1 MSHYRLDVDPGPVEQ
16 AARRLDRAGEALD
29 AAGRRAQGT
38 AAGWAAGWRGAAA
51 TAATA
56 EVQGLTGLLSK
67 GAAALQAAAGALT
80 RLAEDYRDALEAE
93 LPALDRRRERVQ
105 DARAAAR
112 GAAQQAFEVTLSG
125 VTSLERVDALPA
137 ATADRERRLASA
149 AATEAAEL
157 RAVDA
162 AYDALVDRLRARS
175 RQTGAA
181 LAADPPVPVPP
192 LAAATYALPGPFA
205 GLAAGLLDAAGALAG
220 VLALGSLSVR
230 LQDPPEDAEELAA
243 LLEQARAAG
252 LPPTA
257 YQEVLRE
264 HWLAQA
270 LQAACISPQ
279 DWDPSLGAQANRANV
294 EKVYAYYASLYLQDP
309 DLQWSGMA
317 AMIGPSF
324 AAGFLDL
331 AMLRRLSDEVPEA
344 LRPALPPGVP
354 ELGDLTAAEIRYY
367 ETALLTMQQKIFRDQ
382 GVQHQAYADGGMA
395 AIQEL
400 AAADLVSPTSLR
412 AWQDIASGDPARVSE
427 GNTYHLYREQYEI
440 IGDPYDQMRAHFPT
454 GPVVTAAM
462 TFAGS
467 PSIPGARS
475 YPDVFPVTFEQGTP
489 GLRRLP
495 FVGWDNPLQVT
506 ARVTTPFPDGNIS
519 VRDERWALIEQD
531 TLPAYQALIQDDP
544 QQVRALLEQPV
555 AERIEQYRLVNRWR
569 ELAAQLV
576 DWDVEVR
583 Q

>member
-1 MSHYRLDVDPGPVEQ
+1 MSHYRLELDPGPVEQ

-29 AAGRRAQGT
+29 AASRKAQRT
-38 AAGWAAGWRGAAA
+38 AAGWAAGWRGASA

-56 EVQGLTGLLSK
+56 EVQGLTGLLSR
-67 GAAALQAAAGALT
+67 GAKALQAAAAALT
-80 RLAEDYRDALEAE
+80 RLAEDYRQALEAE

-112 GAAQQAFEVTLSG
+112 GAAQHAFEVTLSG
-125 VTSLERVDALPA
+125 VTSLERVDALPS
-137 ATADRERRLASA
+137 ATAARTRQLASA

-162 AYDALVDRLRARS
+162 AYDALVDRLRART
-175 RQTGAA
+175 RATGSA
-181 LAADPPVPVPP
+181 LAADPPVSVPP
-192 LAAATYALPGPFA
+192 LAMVTYAQPGPL
-205 GLAAGLLDAAGALAG
+205 GSLTGGMLDAAGALAG

-230 LQDPPEDAEELAA
+230 LQDPPGDAAGLAA
-243 LLEQARAAG
+243 LLEQARAVG
-252 LPPTA
+252 LPATA
-257 YQEVLRE
+257 YQKVLRE
-264 HWLAQA
+264 HWLAKA

-279 DWDPSLGAQANRANV
+279 DWDPSLGAQANRANI

-331 AMLRRLSDEVPEA
+331 AMLRRLSDEVPER

-367 ETALLTMQQKIFRDQ
+367 ETALLTMQQQIFHDQ

-395 AIQEL
+395 AIEEL
-400 AAADLVSPTSLR
+400 AAANLVSPTSLR

-427 GNTYHLYREQYEI
+427 GNGYHLYREQYEI
-440 IGDPYDQMRAHFPT
+440 IGEPYDQMRERFPT
-454 GPVVTAAM
+454 GPVVTWAM

-475 YPDVFPVTFEQGTP
+475 YPDVFPITLEQGTP
-489 GLRRLP
+489 GLRRVP
-495 FVGWDNPLQVT
+495 FLGWDNPLQVT

-531 TLPAYQALIQDDP
+531 TLPAYQALIEDDP

-555 AERIEQYRLVNRWR
+555 AERIEQYRLANRWP